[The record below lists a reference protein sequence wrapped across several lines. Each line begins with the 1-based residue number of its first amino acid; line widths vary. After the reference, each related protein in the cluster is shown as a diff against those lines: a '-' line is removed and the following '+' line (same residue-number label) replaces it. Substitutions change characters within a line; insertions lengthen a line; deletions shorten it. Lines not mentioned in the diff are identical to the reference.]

1 MEAWRL
7 KMEAWRG
14 RRLASLDE
22 EQAPD
27 ADPHRSE
34 KLNPDP
40 DPHYSEKLDPDS
52 DPH

>member
-1 MEAWRL
+1 MEACRL
-7 KMEAWRG
+7 KMEAWRV

-27 ADPHRSE
+27 TDPHRSE

-40 DPHYSEKLDPDS
+40 DPH
-52 DPH
+52 